1 MKKIFVLVNGFF
13 ILTLCGCSSKDINI
27 QTISE
32 LEFDRNEQ
40 QLQNDKIT
48 LNMEVS
54 DSYEQNQTTSST
66 EVLQSETE
74 QNNSYADFS
83 ITFDFEDR
91 SKTVDSNMI
100 ADWVMRLHDGS
111 VSKDAD
117 GNPLFDREKVSAF
130 VQQMAAE
137 TDTIGISRSFYA
149 TVDGWIT
156 VPWSDYASIYG
167 WQIDQ
172 AATVDQLIGL
182 LCAGETVTVEPQYN
196 IRGYCR
202 ATDDIGTT
210 YVEVDISEQR
220 LWLYKDNVIVLE
232 SDIVSGTE
240 TDPNC
245 RTPRGIGS
253 IWSHEEQRVLGT
265 MEVQGYETLVNYWM
279 PFNYMDCGFHD
290 LDRSEYGGTV
300 YMYNGSHG
308 CINMPL
314 DKVKE
319 LYNMTENGVPVIVHD

>member
-100 ADWVMRLHDGS
+100 DDWVMRLHDGS

-117 GNPLFDREKVSAF
+117 GKPMFDR
-130 VQQMAAE
+130 
-137 TDTIGISRSFYA
+137 
-149 TVDGWIT
+149 
-156 VPWSDYASIYG
+156 
-167 WQIDQ
+167 
-172 AATVDQLIGL
+172 
-182 LCAGETVTVEPQYN
+182 
-196 IRGYCR
+196 
-202 ATDDIGTT
+202 
-210 YVEVDISEQR
+210 
-220 LWLYKDNVIVLE
+220 
-232 SDIVSGTE
+232 
-240 TDPNC
+240 
-245 RTPRGIGS
+245 
-253 IWSHEEQRVLGT
+253 
-265 MEVQGYETLVNYWM
+265 
-279 PFNYMDCGFHD
+279 
-290 LDRSEYGGTV
+290 
-300 YMYNGSHG
+300 
-308 CINMPL
+308 
-314 DKVKE
+314 
-319 LYNMTENGVPVIVHD
+319 